1 MDKEVYSNTTMTPK
15 FKIPID
21 FGTEETYREKF
32 SEELLLKEFGKSAY
46 EKIGSCDK
54 AIRIKLEADY
64 LRQLTLSGAKKRFGE
79 KIDTEMQERID
90 LELQTIKT
98 TGLSEYFLIV
108 QDLINAMREINVLVS
123 PGRGTTASSIVAY
136 SLHITDVNPIEYNLQ
151 FERFLNSDNNQKPSF
166 LFDFEDNGRETA
178 IRYLTEKF
186 GKERAIRVI
195 TNNEIDT
202 ELAYSEKEN
211 RIVELESKLWENIA
225 YPVEI
230 IIGAENP
237 TDLSVFTII
246 NKETKEEILATKS
259 YNPKLAEIYFMGLAQ
274 LSVIKKTLL
283 NIQKTKHITID
294 IDNIPLDN
302 AKVYELFSQGKT
314 VGVFQFESQ
323 GMQKYLQE
331 LQPSRFE
338 ELIAMYALYRPRAMN
353 HIPDYIDRKHGRK
366 EITYDFPE
374 MEKYL
379 KETYGIVVYQE
390 QIMQMS
396 RELAGFTGN
405 QADTLRRLFGT
416 KRQPDLDLM
425 KEQFFAGAKKNGF
438 ASVEKL
444 EKVWNDW
451 YELSAYAFNKSHS
464 VSYTLISYQTA
475 WLKANYPL
483 EYMSALISESHK
495 DDWRRSMY
503 LEECKA
509 MGINPNELLFN

>member
-1 MDKEVYSNTTMTPK
+1 MMTIR
-15 FKIPID
+15 FKVPTE

-32 SEELLLKEFGKSAY
+32 SEKILLEEFGESAY
-46 EKIGSCDK
+46 EKFESYDK

-64 LRQLTLSGAKKRFGE
+64 LRQLTLNGAKKRFGE

-136 SLHITDVNPIEYNLQ
+136 SLHITDVNPIKYKLQ
-151 FERFLNSDNNQKPSF
+151 FERFINTDRNLSLSIQ
-166 LFDFEDNGRETA
+166 FDFENEGRETA

-195 TNNEIDT
+195 TNKEIDT
-202 ELAYSEKEN
+202 ELAYSEKGN
-211 RIVELESKLWENIA
+211 RIVELESTPWENIA

-246 NKETKEEILATKS
+246 NKETKEEILASKS
-259 YNPKLAEIYFMGLAQ
+259 YNPKSVEIYFTGLAQ
-274 LSVIKKTLL
+274 LSVIKKTLS
-283 NIQKTKHITID
+283 NIQKSKHIAID
-294 IDNIPLDN
+294 IDNIPLDDT
-302 AKVYELFSQGKT
+302 KVYELFSQGKT
-314 VGVFQFESQ
+314 NGVFQFESQ
-323 GMQKYLQE
+323 GIQNYLQE
-331 LQPSRFE
+331 LQPSRLE
-338 ELIAMYALYRPRAMN
+338 ELIAMYALYRPGAMEY
-353 HIPDYIDRKHGRK
+353 IPEFIDRKHGRK
-366 EITYDFPE
+366 EITYDFSE

-379 KETYGIVVYQE
+379 KETYGVIIYQE

-405 QADTLRRLFGT
+405 QADTLRRLLGT
-416 KRQPDLDLM
+416 KRQPDLGLM
-425 KEQFFAGAKKNGF
+425 KEQFFSGAKKNGF
-438 ASVEKL
+438 GSVEKL

-451 YELSAYAFNKSHS
+451 YKFSAYAFNKSHS
-464 VSYTLISYQTA
+464 VSYTLIAYQTA

-495 DDWRRSMY
+495 DDWRIPMY

-509 MGINPNELLFN
+509 MGINPDNFN

>member
-274 LSVIKKTLL
+274 LSVIKKTL
-283 NIQKTKHITID
+283 
-294 IDNIPLDN
+294 
-302 AKVYELFSQGKT
+302 
-314 VGVFQFESQ
+314 FEYP
-323 GMQKYLQE
+323 KDE
-331 LQPSRFE
+331 
-338 ELIAMYALYRPRAMN
+338 
-353 HIPDYIDRKHGRK
+353 
-366 EITYDFPE
+366 
-374 MEKYL
+374 
-379 KETYGIVVYQE
+379 
-390 QIMQMS
+390 
-396 RELAGFTGN
+396 
-405 QADTLRRLFGT
+405 
-416 KRQPDLDLM
+416 
-425 KEQFFAGAKKNGF
+425 
-438 ASVEKL
+438 
-444 EKVWNDW
+444 
-451 YELSAYAFNKSHS
+451 AYYN
-464 VSYTLISYQTA
+464 
-475 WLKANYPL
+475 
-483 EYMSALISESHK
+483 
-495 DDWRRSMY
+495 
-503 LEECKA
+503 
-509 MGINPNELLFN
+509 

>member
-1 MDKEVYSNTTMTPK
+1 MMTIR
-15 FKIPID
+15 FKVPTE

-32 SEELLLKEFGKSAY
+32 SEEILLKEFGESTY
-46 EKIGSCDK
+46 NEIGSYDK

-64 LRQLTLSGAKKRFGE
+64 LRQLTLSGAKKRYG
-79 KIDTEMQERID
+79 KIIDTEIQGRID

-98 TGLSEYFLIV
+98 TGFSDYFLIV
-108 QDLINAMREINVLVS
+108 QDLINAMREINVFVGT
-123 PGRGTTASSIVAY
+123 GRGTMPSSIVAY
-136 SLHITDVNPIEYNLQ
+136 CLHITDVNPIKYKLQ
-151 FERFLNSDNNQKPSF
+151 FERFINTDRNLSLSIQ
-166 LFDFEDNGRETA
+166 FDFENEGRETA

-186 GKERAIRVI
+186 GKERAIRII
-195 TNNEIDT
+195 THNEIDT
-202 ELAYSEKEN
+202 ELVNSEKGNRTVVLEN
-211 RIVELESKLWENIA
+211 KLWENIA
-225 YPVEI
+225 YSLKI
-230 IIGAENP
+230 IIGADNLANLP
-237 TDLSVFTII
+237 IYNIV

-259 YNPKLAEIYFMGLAQ
+259 DNLNLSEIYFLELNT
-274 LSVIKKTLL
+274 LSVLKKTLS
-283 NIQKTKHITID
+283 NIQKSKRITID
-294 IDNIPLDN
+294 IDNIPLDDT
-302 AKVYELFSQGKT
+302 KVYELFSQGET
-314 VGVFQFESQ
+314 NGVFQFESQ
-323 GMQKYLQE
+323 GVQKYLQE

-338 ELIAMYALYRPRAMN
+338 ELIAMYALYRPGAMN

-379 KETYGIVVYQE
+379 KETYGIILYQE

>member
-136 SLHITDVNPIEYNLQ
+136 CLHITDIDPIKNKLQ
-151 FERFLNSDNNQKPSF
+151 FERFINPDRNLSLSIQ
-166 LFDFEDNGRETA
+166 FDFEGNGRETA

-186 GKERAIRVI
+186 GKERAIRII
-195 TNNEIDT
+195 THNEIDT
-202 ELAYSEKEN
+202 ELANSEKEN
-211 RIVELESKLWENIA
+211 RTVVLESKLWENIA

-230 IIGAENP
+230 IIGAE
-237 TDLSVFTII
+237 DLTNLPIYTIV
-246 NKETKEEILATKS
+246 NKETEEEILATKS
-259 YNPKLAEIYFMGLAQ
+259 DNLNLSEIYFLGLNT
-274 LSVIKKTLL
+274 LSIIKKTLS
-283 NIQKTKHITID
+283 NIQKSKNITID
-294 IDNIPLDN
+294 IDNIPLDD
-302 AKVYELFSQGKT
+302 AKVYELFSQGKM

-323 GMQKYLQE
+323 GIQKYLQE
-331 LQPSRFE
+331 LQPDRFD
-338 ELIAMYALYRPRAMN
+338 ELIAMNALYRPGPMEY
-353 HIPDYIDRKHGRK
+353 IPEFIDRKHGRK

-379 KETYGIVVYQE
+379 KETYGIIVYQE

-396 RELAGFTGN
+396 CELAGFTGN
-405 QADTLRRLFGT
+405 QADTLRRLLGM
-416 KRQPDLDLM
+416 KRQPDLGLM
-425 KEQFFAGAKKNGF
+425 KEHFFAGAKKNGF
-438 ASVEKL
+438 GSVEKL

-451 YELSAYAFNKSHS
+451 YKFSAYAFNKSHS

-509 MGINPNELLFN
+509 MGINPDNFN